1 MHKAY
6 NNKAFNKKEQEKI
19 EQYVDL
25 AFGFNKTHNL
35 FARQSKQEVFKKDIY
50 DCAQIIPKIKSGK
63 TIADLGSGGGLPG
76 ILLSITYRALHPQ

>member
-35 FARQSKQEVFKKDIY
+35 FARKSKLEVFKKDIY
-50 DCAQIIPKIKSGK
+50 DCAQIIPKIKPGK
-63 TIADLGSGGGLPG
+63 TIATRKQNN
-76 ILLSITYRALHPQ
+76 TY